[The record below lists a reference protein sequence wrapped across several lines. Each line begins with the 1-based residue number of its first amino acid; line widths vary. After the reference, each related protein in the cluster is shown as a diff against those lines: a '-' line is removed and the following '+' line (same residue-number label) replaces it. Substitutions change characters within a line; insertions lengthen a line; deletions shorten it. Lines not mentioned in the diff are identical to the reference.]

1 MAISEAVGS
10 SSSSVSNFI
19 SLIRGGRS
27 EGIVLLLV
35 IFLVILVVIFLT
47 AKLIKTNRSTKSGLE
62 SLQASNNRKILINMS
77 SARTII
83 DRFIQKSQDPAQF
96 RNMKNRLNTLNSEL
110 LKIDPAKFTRKA
122 ATLEEWNMA
131 EKLLL
136 DNSEKLALELERQL
150 STVPDIAAV
159 ERYMDAVSSAILNRL
174 PVTPELNALYK
185 RTSKKDK
192 PEVKIP
198 DAVSPELDHYLNSLL
213 ARYANFSPHVLNSGE
228 YPPEVK
234 WEYTSGNKSIS
245 SVLSNSRGISL
256 VFETRWQDAD
266 DLDDIVRK
274 EAALVKKNQYKCL
287 CLVNKSWDRE
297 SRNFARSY
305 SFPKLALFLHELKGG
320 LYYNSNDASAEH
332 YEFWFNT
339 ELKKETLNELA
350 ARYFKGHEFVFPAD
364 IAKALGINE
373 KSAQSLLLNLEK
385 KGIITDVSL
394 KSDKIKKYTRV
405 HPGFRPL

>member
-1 MAISEAVGS
+1 MAISETVDSSGS
-10 SSSSVSNFI
+10 PVSNFI
-19 SLIRGGRS
+19 SLIRGGSS

-35 IFLVILVVIFLT
+35 IFLIILVVLFLT
-47 AKLIKTNRSTKSGLE
+47 ARLIRKLRGGKSGLE

-83 DRFIQKSQDPAQF
+83 DRFIQKSTDPAQL
-96 RNMKNRLNTLNSEL
+96 RDMKNRLNTLNSEL

-122 ATLEEWNMA
+122 ATLEEWNMT

-150 STVPDIAAV
+150 STVPDIAAI
-159 ERYMDAVSSAILNRL
+159 ERYTDAVSQAILNRL
-174 PVTPELNALYK
+174 PVTPELNALYE
-185 RTSKKDK
+185 RTSKKDR

-198 DAVSPELDHYLNSLL
+198 DSVSPELDHYLNSLL
-213 ARYANFSPHVLNSGE
+213 GRYANFSPHVMHSGE
-228 YPPEVK
+228 YPHEVK
-234 WEYTSGNKSIS
+234 WEYTYGNKSIS

-256 VFETRWQDAD
+256 VFETRWQETD
-266 DLDDIVRK
+266 DLDDIVQK

-305 SFPKLALFLHELKGG
+305 SFPKLALYLHELKGG
-320 LYYNSNDASAEH
+320 LYYNSNNTSAEH

-350 ARYFKGHEFVFPAD
+350 ARYFKDHEFVFPSD

-373 KSAQSLLLNLEK
+373 RSAQSLLLKLEK
-385 KGIITDVSL
+385 KGIVTDVSL
-394 KSDKIKKYTRV
+394 ESDKIRKYTKAKKKA
-405 HPGFRPL
+405 